1 MVISPQDSSGLGE
14 RLLGAAAGLSSSLA
28 GLCATR
34 ICRWCHGAP
43 CTPKHRYYCC
53 PALDALRQEYLEQSI
68 IGWEGKDIVANSSEI
83 VYEGKLKVR
92 HPK

>member
-1 MVISPQDSSGLGE
+1 MIITFNLDQSIIGWEGKDIVANYNHIMI
-14 RLLGAAAGLSSSLA
+14 LLI
-28 GLCATR
+28 
-34 ICRWCHGAP
+34 ICII
-43 CTPKHRYYCC
+43 YYI
-53 PALDALRQEYLEQSI
+53 DQSI